1 MFSLQSPAL
10 LSFIYSERFW
20 LSIYC
25 LIINMGALP
34 TVDTK
39 YKFVHNVGSLDFNH
53 ENSSRSILEDIP
65 LIVHQHHC
73 STLFYNI

>member
-1 MFSLQSPAL
+1 MFSLQSSAF

-25 LIINMGALP
+25 LIIDIGALP

-39 YKFVHNVGSLDFNH
+39 YEFVHNVGSLDFNH
-53 ENSSRSILEDIP
+53 ENSSRSIHGLA
-65 LIVHQHHC
+65 LL
-73 STLFYNI
+73 SS